1 MKTLLIGGARSG
13 KSSLAARWAGERS
26 RNVCCVVTATASD
39 DEMSARIAAHR
50 QERPQHWRVREEP
63 VRLGAALR
71 DESRT
76 STLLLV
82 DCLTLWTANCLWPPR
97 PEIPDT
103 TGRAATAMA
112 ATAMAATAMA
122 ATATTA
128 AATPA
133 PARVASATPPT
144 AMPAN
149 ATAVTAPGA
158 TVSAATASSADSDL
172 RPDVAGWQAE
182 RDDFLASLRTTTNEV
197 IVVSNEVGTGLVPEH
212 AASRLFR
219 DEHGRLNQMVAAACD
234 EVFLV
239 TAGLAL
245 RLK

>member
-26 RNVCCVVTATASD
+26 ENVCCVVTATASD

-71 DESRT
+71 AESLA

-97 PEIPDT
+97 PEMAGTGRPDT
-103 TGRAATAMA
+103 AT
-112 ATAMAATAMA
+112 A
-122 ATATTA
+122 ATATPATAIAAGATPSIGKPATGTPRTGMPAAAMA
-128 AATPA
+128 AATTVA
-133 PARVASATPPT
+133 AASA
-144 AMPAN
+144 AM
-149 ATAVTAPGA
+149 ATHP
-158 TVSAATASSADSDL
+158 DSDL
-172 RPDVAGWQAE
+172 QPDLAGWQAE
-182 RDDFLASLRTTTNEV
+182 RDDFLASLRAATNEV
-197 IVVSNEVGTGLVPEH
+197 IIVSNEVGTGLVPEH

-219 DEHGRLNQMVAAACD
+219 DEHGRLNQMVALACD